1 MSIQR
6 FKGKSDN
13 KVGRPKKQDK
23 DKSVAI
29 HTTGIYS
36 DLVLIE
42 KKRGNIPELLRQYL
56 KELATNIRESEGETK

>member
-1 MSIQR
+1 MSMNR
-6 FKGKSDN
+6 FKGEQGR
-13 KVGRPKKQDK
+13 KVGRPKKEDK

-29 HTTGIYS
+29 HTTGVYS

-56 KELATNIRESEGETK
+56 KELATNIRESETETK